1 MPDNLQFRLT
11 LRDFVRATVYRPN
24 HWTAERADVVF
35 PAAHRCV
42 LVTRTFESPSSYQP
56 RYSLLGRA
64 IRAWVGDRLQSEAFF
79 IVALTALTLAL
90 LMSHYLGWALLKPYL
105 AAHPAWQMIFWG
117 AQVGSGLLLAGI
129 GLVGVCPSVQVTCSS
144 DTITV
149 RQGDRS
155 CTLSAAS
162 VDDAALISAPRYHR
176 HYRRYAATHVF
187 VSRLPDEVICVRT
200 DDGPVIV
207 ALADPADQSALLDRL
222 DELRAPSPEAVA
234 HPQP

>member
-1 MPDNLQFRLT
+1 M
-11 LRDFVRATVYRPN
+11 YRPN

-64 IRAWVGDRLQSEAFF
+64 IRAWVGDRLQGEAVF

-105 AAHPAWQMIFWG
+105 TAHPGWQMVFWG
-117 AQVGSGLLLAGI
+117 VQIGSGLLLAVV
-129 GLVGVCPSVQVTCSS
+129 GLVGVCPSVQVTCSA

-162 VDDAALISAPRYHR
+162 IEDAALISATRYHR
-176 HYRRYAATHVF
+176 HYRRYAATQVF
-187 VSRLPDEVICVRT
+187 ASHLPDEVIRLRT
-200 DDGPVIV
+200 DEGPVIV

-234 HPQP
+234 RP

>member
-1 MPDNLQFRLT
+1 M
-11 LRDFVRATVYRPN
+11 
-24 HWTAERADVVF
+24 VF

-64 IRAWVGDRLQSEAFF
+64 IRGWVGDRLQSEAVF

-105 AAHPAWQMIFWG
+105 TAHPGWQMVFWG

-129 GLVGVCPSVQVTCSS
+129 GLVGVCPSVQVRCSS
-144 DTITV
+144 DTVTV

-155 CTLSAAS
+155 RTLSPAS
-162 VDDAALISAPRYHR
+162 IDDVSLVSARRYHR
-176 HYRRYAATHVF
+176 HYRRYAATQVF
-187 VSRLPDEVICVRT
+187 VSHLPDEVVCLRT

-222 DELRAPSPEAVA
+222 HELRAPSPEPVA
-234 HPQP
+234 RPQT